1 MNKKNILKVLFG
13 LIILM
18 FICWI
23 VKAQFHNFK
32 QFTPDSVRDFLET
45 FGKKAAIVYILVY
58 ALNTIL
64 PFPPLA
70 ILSLTA
76 GLAFGKLWGALY
88 LMIGAMLGASFAFF
102 ISRSLAKGIVD
113 KALKGKIKDFDEA
126 MKTKGFATVLFFRLV
141 PIVPHEVLN
150 YASGLTKISFRD
162 YFFATLIGVI
172 PGVIINA
179 YFGGEL
185 GKIDS
190 IRELISFKF
199 IITAVVVIA
208 IILTP
213 VIYKLLSLKKRSVKI
228 QNPADLL

>member
-13 LIILM
+13 IIIL
-18 FICWI
+18 ILLCWL

-32 QFTPDSVRDFLET
+32 QFTPDTVRDFLDT
-45 FGKKAAIVYILVY
+45 FGKKAAIVYILAY

-76 GLAFGKLWGALY
+76 GLAFGKLWGAVY
-88 LMIGAMLGASFAFF
+88 LMTGAMLGASVAFF
-102 ISRSLAKGIVD
+102 LSRLLAKSIVE

-126 MKTKGFATVLFFRLV
+126 MKTKGFVTVLFFRLI
-141 PIVPHEVLN
+141 PIIPHEVLN

-162 YFFATLIGVI
+162 YFFATLIGII

-185 GKIDS
+185 GKVDS

-208 IILTP
+208 VILTP
-213 VIYKLLSLKKRSVKI
+213 VIYKLASLEKKSGKI
-228 QNPADLL
+228 

>member
-1 MNKKNILKVLFG
+1 MSKKNILKVLLG
-13 LIILM
+13 ITILM
-18 FICWI
+18 LICWS
-23 VKAQFHNFK
+23 VKAQFHNFR
-32 QFTPDSVRDFLET
+32 QFTPDLISKYLET
-45 FGKKAAIVYILVY
+45 FGKKAAIVYILAY

-76 GLAFGKLWGALY
+76 GLAFGKLWGAMY
-88 LMIGAMLGASFAFF
+88 LMIGAIIGASFAF
-102 ISRSLAKGIVD
+102 ILSRSLAKRIIE

-126 MKTKGFATVLFFRLV
+126 MKTKGFVTVLFFRLV
-141 PIVPHEVLN
+141 PIIPHEVLN

-162 YFFATLIGVI
+162 YFFATLVGII

-199 IITAVVVIA
+199 IITAIVIIA

-213 VIYKLLSLKKRSVKI
+213 VIYRLLSLKKRNGKT
-228 QNPADLL
+228 

>member
-1 MNKKNILKVLFG
+1 MHKNNILKFLFG
-13 LIILM
+13 IAILM
-18 FICWI
+18 LLCWI

-32 QFTPDSVRDFLET
+32 QFTPDLVSKYLET
-45 FGKKAAIVYILVY
+45 FGKKAAIVYIFAY

-76 GLAFGKLWGALY
+76 GLAFGKLWGAVY
-88 LMIGAMLGASFAFF
+88 LMIGAMFGASVAFF
-102 ISRSLAKGIVD
+102 LSRSLAKSIVE

-126 MKTKGFATVLFFRLV
+126 MKTKGFVTVLFFRLV
-141 PIVPHEVLN
+141 PIIPHEVLN

-162 YFFATLIGVI
+162 YFFATLVGII

-185 GKIDS
+185 GKVES

-199 IITAVVVIA
+199 VITAIVVIA
-208 IILTP
+208 VILTP
-213 VIYKLLSLKKRSVKI
+213 VIYRLLNLKKRNGKI
-228 QNPADLL
+228 